1 MSVNPS
7 HHAPDDFD
15 GLDPQEAE
23 KYYQRF
29 HNKIFVIK
37 YGGSALESSELMR
50 HFLKSVA
57 KLHHKGI
64 FIVLVHGGGPMLS
77 RKMKEYN
84 IPVEF
89 KNGLRVSSRE
99 TVLLAEKVFS
109 EINQKICTHL
119 NEISCKTQPFTHGS
133 CISAELIDPKNE
145 DNRVGRITNI
155 QSSSFDLQKIP
166 VVSSLGTLTDSLG
179 NVSAGN
185 VSAQDRLLNLN
196 ADHLAVSLSH
206 YIRARKLIYISD
218 VNGIYANSN
227 NPASKI
233 DHITESEIE
242 RLMGQG
248 VLHGGM
254 QLKVRAALEALK
266 GGVNKVH
273 FIDGTIR
280 NSLLYEVLTDK
291 GMGTEIVHDQ

>member
-1 MSVNPS
+1 MSEDPS
-7 HHAPDDFD
+7 HHTPDDFD

-77 RKMKEYN
+77 RKMEEHN
-84 IPVEF
+84 IRVEF
-89 KNGLRVSSRE
+89 KNGLRMSSRE

-109 EINQKICTHL
+109 EINRKICTHL
-119 NEISCKTQPFTHGS
+119 DEISCKTQSFTDGK
-133 CISAELIDPKNE
+133 CISAELIDPNNE

-155 QSSSFDLQKIP
+155 QSSCFDLQKIP
-166 VVSSLGTLTDSLG
+166 VVSSLGTRVG
-179 NVSAGN
+179 PQGN

-218 VNGIYANSN
+218 VNGIYENSN
-227 NPASKI
+227 DPASKI

-254 QLKVRAALEALK
+254 RLKVRAALEALK